1 MEYRADLHC
10 HTTCSDGTMTP
21 QEVLHLAKEKG
32 LSGLSFTDHDTLDAY
47 TDEIHALAKK
57 LEIDLFTGV
66 EFSTRYHKVSVHILG
81 YGIEKTEKL
90 SAFCEEHKKRRN
102 SRNQE
107 ILEKLQNLSLVV
119 TGEELEAK
127 KTGEIVGRPH
137 IAQIMVE
144 KGYVKSIQDAFDRYI
159 GDRKCCFVEGEP
171 FTVQET
177 IDHIHEAGGKAFI
190 AHPHLIQRSG
200 VLRFLLGM
208 NFDGIECYYSLLYNE
223 MEKKWLKVAREKNWL
238 ISGGSDFHGSV
249 KPQVTLGCSWVGREA
264 VEAIFG
270 KIHDDI

>member
-1 MEYRADLHC
+1 
-10 HTTCSDGTMTP
+10 MTP
-21 QEVLHLAKEKG
+21 EEVLHLAKEKG

-47 TDEIHALAKK
+47 TDETWALAKE
-57 LEIDLFTGV
+57 LGIDLFMGV
-66 EFSTRYHKVSVHILG
+66 EFSTRYHKVGVHILG
-81 YGIEKTEKL
+81 YGVKKTEKL
-90 SAFCEEHKKRRN
+90 MAFCEDHKGRRN
-102 SRNQE
+102 RRNRE
-107 ILEKLQNLSLVV
+107 ILKKLQDLSLTV
-119 TGEELEAK
+119 TEEELEAV

-137 IAQIMVE
+137 IAKIMVD

-159 GDRKCCFVEGEP
+159 GDRKCCFVDGDP

-177 IDHIHEAGGKAFI
+177 IDAIHEAGGKAFI
-190 AHPHLIQRSG
+190 AHPHLIQKAG
-200 VLRFLLGM
+200 ILRFLLGM

-249 KPQVTLGCSWVGREA
+249 KPQVTLGCSWVDREN

-270 KIHDDI
+270 KLDDSL